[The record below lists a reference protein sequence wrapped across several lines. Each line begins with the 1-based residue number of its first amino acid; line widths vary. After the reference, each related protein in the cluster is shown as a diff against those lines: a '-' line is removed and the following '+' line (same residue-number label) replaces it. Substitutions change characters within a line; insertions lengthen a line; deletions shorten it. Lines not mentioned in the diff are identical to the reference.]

1 MTTTSQSPDAN
12 SPGSEDPGS
21 KPAGNQRSLKLFWI
35 ISLAVLFV
43 VVFCGGFVFFY
54 LRHQQQPA
62 SQSTSAK
69 TPHPLPEGKLI
80 DEFNQQLPDSQLRHG
95 RLFLV
100 FITPSCD
107 ACMKESQFLSTII
120 GKYNKIPFYGVIS
133 FGDKDVALREAKDK
147 FPFKVF
153 YDDHVQIAGPLGITR
168 VPVKLYV
175 EDGVIKKAWG
185 GATVDDQAKADFI
198 KWLDDLH

>member
-1 MTTTSQSPDAN
+1 MTTPSQSPDAN
-12 SPGSEDPGS
+12 GPGSEDPGS

-54 LRHQQQPA
+54 LRHQQKQA

-80 DEFNQQLPDSQLRHG
+80 DEFNQQLPNSQLRHG

-107 ACMKESQFLSTII
+107 ACMKESKFLSTII

-153 YDDHVQIAGPLGITR
+153 YDDHFQIAGPLGITR

-185 GATVDDQAKADFI
+185 GATVEDQAKADFV